1 MMVLHLLAR
10 CWPKPTTPGAD
21 LRHAVSFL
29 GWDVSPAI
37 MVRAGNGLAL
47 VIGSGGALV
56 AWLAPFSPGIVAWCF
71 LAAFA
76 VGARFLV
83 TAGPELLA
91 RLRRS
96 AALGAAPELVVM
108 AVLRMRLAPS
118 PERAAAFAADASDG
132 HLARSLAAHAR
143 AGRTAGRSGLE
154 TFGEE
159 WASWFPGLGRALGLV
174 AAAGRES
181 PADRDRSLD
190 RALAAVLEGTE
201 ERTREFAGSIRGPT
215 TALYAFGVLLPTAL
229 VSLLPAGRASGLA
242 VSTANVVVVYDVAL
256 PLVLLAASTWLLSR
270 RPVAF
275 PTRAVG
281 PGHPAVPDRQWLA
294 VAAGLV
300 AGGVTAVVTAMVLP
314 PWTSLVATPGIAVG
328 VVLVVRYRPCE
339 GVHADV
345 ADREAGL
352 ADVLSIVGRRVARG
366 TSVERAI
373 ESAAAE
379 RDDATGSLLARGAA
393 RQARLGIGIERA
405 FLGPAGPLARVPSSR
420 LRGVVTMLAVAARE
434 GRPAGSALRAMAD
447 HLDELD
453 RVERE
458 TRTALRPVVG
468 TLRSTGAYFGPLVG
482 GATVAL
488 SGHLDPSS
496 LPGNASS
503 GLAWL
508 GPAVGGYVLA
518 LAVILTTLSVGL
530 DRGLEPALV
539 ASRVGTG
546 LLAATASFLGGYAV
560 AAAVA

>member
-1 MMVLHLLAR
+1 V
-10 CWPKPTTPGAD
+10 D
-21 LRHAVSFL
+21 LRRAVAFL
-29 GWDVSPAI
+29 GWDVSPATL
-37 MVRAGNGLAL
+37 VRAGNGLAL
-47 VIGSGGALV
+47 VIWIGGALV
-56 AWLAPFSPGIVAWCF
+56 VWLVPFSPGIVAWCF
-71 LAAFA
+71 LAALA
-76 VGARFLV
+76 AGARLVV
-83 TAGPELLA
+83 TAGPEVLA
-91 RLRRS
+91 RTRRS

-132 HLARSLAAHAR
+132 HLARSLAAHVE
-143 AGRTAGRSGLE
+143 AGRAAGRSGLT

-159 WASWFPGLGRALGLV
+159 WAPWSQALARALSRV
-174 AAAGRES
+174 VAAGREP

-190 RALAAVLEGTE
+190 RALDAVLEGTE

-229 VSLLPAGRASGLA
+229 ISLLPAGRASGLA
-242 VSTANVVVVYDVAL
+242 VSTATVVVVYDVAL
-256 PLVLLAASTWLLSR
+256 PAVLLAASVWLLSR

-275 PTRAVG
+275 PTRAVS
-281 PGHPAVPDRQWLA
+281 PDHPAVPDRQWLA

-300 AGGVTAVVTAMVLP
+300 AGGVTAVVTAAVFP
-314 PWTSLVATPGIAVG
+314 PWTSLVATPGIAAG
-328 VVLVVRYRPCE
+328 TVLTVRYRPCE

-345 ADREAGL
+345 ADLEAGL
-352 ADVLSIVGRRVARG
+352 SDVLSIVGRRVTRG
-366 TSVERAI
+366 RSVERAI
-373 ESAAAE
+373 ETAASE
-379 RDDATGSLLARGAA
+379 RDDAIGSHISDGTA
-393 RQARLGIGIERA
+393 RQVRLGIDFERA
-405 FLGPAGPLARVPSSR
+405 FLGDGGPLEGVPSSR
-420 LRGVVTMLAVAARE
+420 LRGAITLLAVAARE

-458 TRTALRPVVG
+458 ARAALRPVVG